1 MGLYWSANAPNYT
14 NKRSADAAEGPRGG
28 PGRPLATPKHPPKK
42 SSALPR
48 IFTGNHSG
56 PLGTAGMAGM
66 PPPHF
71 SLGSC
76 PTFGGVGV
84 GMAGVFL
91 DCIPKCLP
99 HALEVYTYV
108 KVLH

>member
-1 MGLYWSANAPNYT
+1 MLLITLINAAQMRQRAP
-14 NKRSADAAEGPRGG
+14 AAGQAAR
-28 PGRPLATPKHPPKK
+28 LLHQNTPQKNRMRCRAF
-42 SSALPR
+42 SLG
-48 IFTGNHSG
+48 ITGHHWG

-99 HALEVYTYV
+99 LREAVSV
-108 KVLH
+108 G